1 MYRQTYQILQYL
13 VLSNHP
19 FLGFSFLIGTSNM
32 RYRLFILSFITAHC
46 FSEFYRLRR
55 EAGLPAEKSYKS
67 KRAIVDN
74 PHTSPSK
81 MCQMLK
87 TSPFPRFERQGL
99 LDISEDERYFVVNPA
114 LLEALTPSVRQSLR
128 KKAVERLAEHFGE
141 DERIVE
147 VIVGEAVG

>member
-1 MYRQTYQILQYL
+1 
-13 VLSNHP
+13 
-19 FLGFSFLIGTSNM
+19 
-32 RYRLFILSFITAHC
+32 
-46 FSEFYRLRR
+46 
-55 EAGLPAEKSYKS
+55 
-67 KRAIVDN
+67 
-74 PHTSPSK
+74 
-81 MCQMLK
+81 MLK